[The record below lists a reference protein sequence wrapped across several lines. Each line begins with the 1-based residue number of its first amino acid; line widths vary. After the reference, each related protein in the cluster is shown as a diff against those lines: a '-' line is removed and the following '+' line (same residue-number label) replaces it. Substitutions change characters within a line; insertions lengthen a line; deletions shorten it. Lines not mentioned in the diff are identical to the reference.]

1 MQAGFL
7 VSWPHGTRDKAMAV
21 VHPAR
26 IVQLEL
32 DARCSLCEA
41 PSWDAAAGRLL
52 FVDITGKRIHSFDP
66 VLRTHSEFVEATNP
80 GLLTHPN
87 DDTGRLSSPFV
98 RQARSGT
105 VGCAWRFGAHTANAS
120 GIHVQYKS
128 WSGATQRLWIW
139 QRWWGR

>member
-7 VSWPHGTRDKAMAV
+7 ASWPPGTRDKGMTVAY
-21 VHPAR
+21 PAR

-66 VLRTHSEFVEATNP
+66 ELRTHSEFAQAKHRA
-80 GLLTHPN
+80 LLTHLN
-87 DDTGRLSSPFV
+87 DGAGRMPSFCV
-98 RQARSGT
+98 
-105 VGCAWRFGAHTANAS
+105 ANE
-120 GIHVQYKS
+120 V
-128 WSGATQRLWIW
+128 
-139 QRWWGR
+139 